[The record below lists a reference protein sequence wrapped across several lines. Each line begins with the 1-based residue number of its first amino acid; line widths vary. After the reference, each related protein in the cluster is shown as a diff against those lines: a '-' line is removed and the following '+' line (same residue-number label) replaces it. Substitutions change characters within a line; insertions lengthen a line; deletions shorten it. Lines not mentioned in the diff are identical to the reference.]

1 MISDLTFKL
10 YDNNQ
15 QEIEFSP
22 DVFSG
27 KNSYLNLSWVS
38 QDDNKFGKKGKKGGK
53 SSSITSN
60 VLPDITI
67 DSKIESHILEF
78 TIDAVVF
85 DKSDL
90 CTR

>member
-1 MISDLTFKL
+1 MISDLSFKL

-27 KNSYLNLSWVS
+27 KDSYLKLSWVE
-38 QDDNKFGKKGKKGGK
+38 DDSKFGKKGKRSSK
-53 SSSITSN
+53 SSIAITN

-67 DSKIESHILEF
+67 DSKIESPILEF

-85 DKSDL
+85 DKSNL
-90 CTR
+90 STR